1 MNNRFFMHQITVYHT
16 EDDENY
22 TVQYYDKVYFRHN
35 KKTNLIDKGL
45 EKGSTGSITIPTTEE
60 LNISTDDYVVEGLL
74 GTVSDINKMQVKEV
88 NKLAVNNFN
97 NQKINFDLSSLQQ
110 EYQVYKVVSIDD
122 NRKGNLQHYKIGV
135 SE

>member
-1 MNNRFFMHQITVYHT
+1 MNDRFFIHQITVYHT